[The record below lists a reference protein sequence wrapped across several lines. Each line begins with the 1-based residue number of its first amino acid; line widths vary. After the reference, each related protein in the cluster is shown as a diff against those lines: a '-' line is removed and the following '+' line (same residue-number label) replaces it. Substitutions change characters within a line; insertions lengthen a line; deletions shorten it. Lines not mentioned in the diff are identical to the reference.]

1 MRRALSSIIPA
12 TLVPVGLVIAP
23 LFLAPL
29 FLGQYEVDLLA
40 KAFILGIFALSLE
53 LLVGQ
58 VGLVSLGH
66 SAFIALG
73 AYTAAFMLQAPDPRS
88 FFLLMPAS
96 MLVAGAYALP
106 VAALSLRTR
115 GVYFIMVTLSFAQLV
130 YYVLHDTK
138 LGGGTDGTYLAG
150 KTAISV
156 AGWTP
161 FDVTKS
167 VPFYYT
173 ALVLLVAVFAFLAL
187 LARSRFGRALAGIR
201 ANEQRMRAA
210 GFATYPYKI
219 AAFVI
224 AAMLAGLAGF
234 LKASKDRYVNA
245 ELASWHE
252 SGAVLVMTILGG
264 IGRLRG
270 AVIGAFAFVLLQELF
285 KSEAIFG
292 VFSKRWQLMLGLTII
307 GCVLALPEGL
317 TGLPYRL
324 GLGRLWRRSDG

>member
-1 MRRALSSIIPA
+1 
-12 TLVPVGLVIAP
+12 
-23 LFLAPL
+23 
-29 FLGQYEVDLLA
+29 
-40 KAFILGIFALSLE
+40 
-53 LLVGQ
+53 
-58 VGLVSLGH
+58 
-66 SAFIALG
+66 
-73 AYTAAFMLQAPDPRS
+73 
-88 FFLLMPAS
+88 
-96 MLVAGAYALP
+96 

-130 YYVLHDTK
+130 YYVFHDTK
-138 LGGGTDGTYLAG
+138 LGGGTDGTYLEGAP
-150 KTAISV
+150 AVSV

-187 LARSRFGRALAGIR
+187 LTRSRFGRALAGIR

-210 GFATYPYKI
+210 GYATYPYKI

-234 LKASKDRYVNA
+234 LRASKDRYVNA

-270 AVIGAFAFVLLQELF
+270 AIIGAFAFVLLQELF
-285 KSEAIFG
+285 RSETIFG
-292 VFSKRWQLMLGLTII
+292 ALTKRWQLMLGLTII
-307 GCVLALPEGL
+307 GCVLVLPDGL
-317 TGLPYRL
+317 VGLPHRL
-324 GLGRLWRRSDG
+324 RRQRRTHG